1 MRVYASRKSERQN
14 RHIRLR
20 RKLTG
25 NAQRPRLHVFKSNKN
40 FYIQVIDD
48 LAGTTLVAAS
58 SLESEMK
65 SSLKSR
71 GNVEAAKK
79 MGGMIAQR
87 LLEKGIKN
95 VVFDRGG
102 YQYQGAVKALA
113 DAARAAGL
121 EF

>member
-1 MRVYASRKSERQN
+1 MRVYVSRKSERQN

-25 NAQRPRLHVFKSNKN
+25 NAQRPRLHFFKSNKN

>member
-1 MRVYASRKSERQN
+1 MRVYTSRNAERQN
-14 RHIRLR
+14 RHVRLR
-20 RKLTG
+20 RKVEGSTE
-25 NAQRPRLHVFKSNKN
+25 RPRLHVFKSHKN

-58 SLESEMK
+58 SLEPEMK
-65 SSLKSR
+65 SSIKSR

-79 MGGMIAQR
+79 MGGVIAER
-87 LLEKGIKN
+87 LLAKGIKQ

>member
-1 MRVYASRKSERQN
+1 MRVYASRNSERQN
-14 RHIRLR
+14 RHVRLR
-20 RKLTG
+20 RKVAG
-25 NAQRPRLHVFKSNKN
+25 SAQRPRLHVFKSHKN

-48 LAGTTLVAAS
+48 LAGTTLAAAS
-58 SLESEMK
+58 SLEPEMK

-79 MGGMIAQR
+79 IGGTIAQR

>member
-1 MRVYASRKSERQN
+1 V
-14 RHIRLR
+14 RLR
-20 RKLTG
+20 RKLAG
-25 NAQRPRLHVFKSNKN
+25 SAQRPRLHVFKSHKN

-48 LAGTTLVAAS
+48 LAGTTLVAVS
-58 SLESEMK
+58 SLEPELK
-65 SSLKSR
+65 SSIKSR

-79 MGGMIAQR
+79 MGGVIAQR

-95 VVFDRGG
+95 IVFDRGG